1 MKYIIVFF
9 CSILL
14 SIFSL
19 KKNTPKLCINCKFFI
34 NDPIIGNKFG
44 KCSLFP
50 TDRSDT
56 NFLITGITN
65 IDYYYCSTT
74 RQSENMCGKEGNKYK
89 NKPNKK
95 RVEIKK

>member
-1 MKYIIVFF
+1 
-9 CSILL
+9 
-14 SIFSL
+14 
-19 KKNTPKLCINCKFFI
+19 
-34 NDPIIGNKFG
+34 
-44 KCSLFP
+44 
-50 TDRSDT
+50 
-56 NFLITGITN
+56 LITGITN